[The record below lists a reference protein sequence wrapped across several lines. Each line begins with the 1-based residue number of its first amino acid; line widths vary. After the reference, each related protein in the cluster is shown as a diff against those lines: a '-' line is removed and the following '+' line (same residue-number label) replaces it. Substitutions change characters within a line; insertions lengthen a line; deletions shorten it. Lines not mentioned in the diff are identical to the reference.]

1 MSMRRVVQDTVGGPE
16 VLRVAEVDL
25 PEPLP
30 TEIRVRVT
38 AAGVNPVDAKTR
50 EGGGMAPVLGDPP
63 FSVGWDV
70 AGVVDELGMGVT
82 RFAVGDRVFGMPWF
96 PREAAGYGEY
106 VTAPSRHFTRIPDG
120 VDDVTAA
127 ATPLAALTAWQI
139 LVDTADVQPG
149 GRVLI
154 HAAGGG
160 VGHLA
165 VQIARARGAHVIGT
179 ASAGKHEQL
188 RALGVEEL
196 VDYRSQDVT
205 EVVSEPVDVVVDL
218 PGTYGFESLEVLRP
232 GGLVVSVPS
241 GVPEGLAEAA
251 ETQGKR
257 ATWFLVEPDGVALT
271 GIARLME
278 AGNLRVIVSGRYPL
292 DDVAEAHRELEKGST
307 FGKLVLT
314 L

>member
-1 MSMRRVVQDTVGGPE
+1 MRRVVQDTQGGPE
-16 VLRVAEVDL
+16 VLRVDRVAV

-38 AAGVNPVDAKTR
+38 AAGVNQVDVKTR

-63 FSVGWDV
+63 YTVGWDV

-106 VTAPSRHFTRIPDG
+106 VTAPSRHFAHVPSN

-127 ATPLAALTAWQI
+127 ATPLAALTAWQV
-139 LVDTADVQPG
+139 LVDTVDVQPEQ
-149 GRVLI
+149 RVLV

-179 ASAGKHEQL
+179 ASAGEHDEL
-188 RALGVEEL
+188 RALGADEL
-196 VDYRSQDVT
+196 VDYRTQDFT
-205 EVVSEPVDVVVDL
+205 DVVSDVDVVVDL
-218 PGTYGFESLEVLRP
+218 PGTYGFESLRVLKA

-241 GVPEGLAEAA
+241 GVPEGLTEAA
-251 ETQGKR
+251 EAEGKR

-271 GIARLME
+271 GIARLMTE
-278 AGNLRVIVSGRYPL
+278 GNLRVVVSGRYPL
-292 DDVAEAHRELEKGST
+292 DAVVEAHRDLEKGST

-314 L
+314 I